1 MSSNNPSGIMA
12 KLLYSKYLNQTEKKY
27 VKLAQSERFVTAH
40 GALSKVR
47 SPFLVFSLLR
57 LRLRLV
63 TLISKKLSMKDHDQ
77 NF

>member
-57 LRLRLV
+57 LTLV
-63 TLISKKLSMKDHDQ
+63 TFISKKLSMKDHDQ